1 MVAAIM
7 VGGVGDELAN
17 SVLPSPLFPSSR
29 KTIGAGLAADVMGRL
44 QKRRPR
50 PCPRNRSTQG
60 REDFR
65 SGSVKITSATVRS
78 RFFLSKPNRFSN

>member
-1 MVAAIM
+1 M

-29 KTIGAGLAADVMGRL
+29 KTIEVGSAADVMGRL
-44 QKRRPR
+44 QKRRHR

-65 SGSVKITSATVRS
+65 SGIAKIPSTTVQS
-78 RFFLSKPNRFSN
+78 RFFFVQTE